1 MAELARIEDALGH
14 RFADAALLTEALTH
28 PSVERPRRRADY
40 DRLEFLGDRV
50 LGLVIAAHL
59 FRRFPAAKA
68 GDLAH
73 RYNALVRQECLAQV
87 ATALR
92 LGDHIR
98 FSRSEKAMGG
108 AQKPAILADVL
119 EAVIAA
125 LYLDGGFA
133 VAERFVLAQFAPR
146 IDDLGPPDK
155 DAKTAL
161 QEWAQ
166 GRGLAPPVYR
176 LAEYE
181 GPAHAPRF
189 VVTAELA
196 GRPEFAGR
204 PGLGGTEARGEGGSK
219 REAEQAAAARLLAT
233 LEAGKGREPHG

>member
-1 MAELARIEDALGH
+1 MAELARLEEVLEH

-28 PSVERPRRRADY
+28 PSVDRPKRRSDY

-50 LGLVIAAHL
+50 LGLIIATHL
-59 FRRFPAAKA
+59 FRRFPRAKA
-68 GDLAH
+68 GDLAQ
-73 RYNALVRQECLAQV
+73 RYNALVCQDCLARI
-87 ATALR
+87 ATGLHLGSYIR
-92 LGDHIR
+92 L
-98 FSRSEKAMGG
+98 SRSEKVMGG
-108 AQKPAILADVL
+108 AKKPAILADVL

-125 LYLDGGFA
+125 LYLDGGAA
-133 VAERFVLAQFAPR
+133 VAERFVLARFTPL
-146 IDDLGPPDK
+146 IDDLGPPGK

-166 GRGLAPPVYR
+166 GHGLTPPTYR

-196 GRPEFAGR
+196 GGAAAG
-204 PGLGGTEARGEGGSK
+204 GAEARGEGGSK
-219 REAEQAAAARLLAT
+219 REAEQTAAARLLAA
-233 LEAGKGREPHG
+233 LGAAEPMAPHA

>member
-1 MAELARIEDALGH
+1 MAELARLEDVLEH

-28 PSVERPRRRADY
+28 PSVDRPKRRNDY

-59 FRRFPAAKA
+59 FRRFPRAKA
-68 GDLAH
+68 GDLAQ
-73 RYNALVRQECLAQV
+73 RYNALVCQDCLARI
-87 ATALR
+87 AAGLHLGSYIR
-92 LGDHIR
+92 L
-98 FSRSEKAMGG
+98 SRSEKAMGG
-108 AQKPAILADVL
+108 AKKPAILADAL

-125 LYLDGGFA
+125 LYLDGGA
-133 VAERFVLAQFAPR
+133 TVAERFVLAQFTPL
-146 IDDLGPPDK
+146 IDDLGPPGK
-155 DAKTAL
+155 DAKTTL

-166 GRGLAPPVYR
+166 GHGLTPPVYR

-196 GRPEFAGR
+196 GGAAAG
-204 PGLGGTEARGEGGSK
+204 GAEARGEGGSK
-219 REAEQAAAARLLAT
+219 REAEQTAAARLLAA
-233 LEAGKGREPHG
+233 LGAGERMAPHA